1 MLKIHVDSRA
11 VIRQPDGSRV
21 CPDTQPVVQ
30 EAPEPADQV
39 PACLLLRVFACHPL
53 PATAARAG

>member
-11 VIRQPDGSRV
+11 VIRQPDSSRV

-30 EAPEPADQV
+30 ETPDPAGQV
-39 PACLLLRVFACHPL
+39 PACLLLRVFPLHPL
-53 PATAARAG
+53 PAIAAKAG